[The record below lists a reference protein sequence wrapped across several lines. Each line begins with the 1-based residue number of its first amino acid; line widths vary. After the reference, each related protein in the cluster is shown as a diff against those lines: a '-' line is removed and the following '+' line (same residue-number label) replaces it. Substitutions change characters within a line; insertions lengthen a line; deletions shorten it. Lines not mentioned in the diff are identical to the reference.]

1 MIMPTL
7 DRTTRLHIVWDG
19 QRGPNQRMRRWWGR
33 AEREWYKMGHGRFAW
48 AVGTIVSVTLMIAT
62 GCQAA
67 AQQLSE
73 RSVRT
78 IMSYAFNYTP
88 EKFTPPS
95 GKTVFID
102 KSKPKTVV
110 VPIDKAR
117 EIIMAGRLTAH
128 AQICDLPEDQV
139 RNYHSLM
146 LREKNSKKWSPQQ
159 MVFINQLH
167 LTTVMMLV
175 GKLQIVKKDGK
186 KTVSVAPGKSKVG
199 TCTTE
204 QREKVKELITAY
216 VKSGPDIAATTKAP
230 TTKTG
235 SVPTKAK
242 K

>member
-7 DRTTRLHIVWDG
+7 DRTTRHVIVWDG
-19 QRGPNQRMRRWWGR
+19 QRRLNRRMRRWSGR
-33 AEREWYKMGHGRFAW
+33 AEREQYKMGQARWAW
-48 AVGTIVSVTLMIAT
+48 AAGTIVSAAFLIAS

-73 RSVRT
+73 RSVKT
-78 IMSYAFNYTP
+78 IMSYAYNYTP

-102 KSKPKTVV
+102 KTKPKTVV
-110 VPIDKAR
+110 VPIAKAR

-186 KTVSVAPGKSKVG
+186 KTVSVKPGKSKVG
-199 TCTTE
+199 TCTAE
-204 QREKVKELITAY
+204 QREKVKELINAY
-216 VKSGPDIAATTKAP
+216 VKSGPDITP
-230 TTKTG
+230 TLKTKTG
-235 SVPTKAK
+235 SVPPGKEK
-242 K
+242 KK